1 MLGGRSTRKREL
13 ELFVLMRAG
22 RHPHCVLVLDII
34 DEPSCTHVVMEHL
47 SGGTV
52 MERMTRD
59 TAFDENTCCRVA
71 SHVFMALE
79 FMHAQGLVHR
89 DLKLENL
96 LFVSDD
102 PQHPD
107 YEKVKVTD
115 FNLANVTGD
124 SATLRTVCGSP
135 LYLAP
140 EVVLLYTTRNKS
152 ECYGEAVDMW
162 AMGVLLY
169 TMCVAFP
176 PFSDD
181 NTSKLF
187 AKIVKGEYSMPS
199 PYFDGISDNAKDL
212 IRSLLVVAPEK
223 RLEASEA
230 LRHVWITD
238 STQHGHKYSNH
249 AMHSQHRAFM
259 CILNVPL
266 FGDFGALLLQR
277 LAAMLTEV
285 RVPQGQDIIRVGDTG
300 DSMYIINHGA
310 VKVTLACGKVLDRL
324 FSGQFFGELAITVE
338 SRRGA
343 TVTAIGSQLTAAAKR
358 ASRAGSCSCSQTGH
372 ALQHALQHALAAP
385 AAAHTGDKDA
395 SSTETQRFKEVLR
408 NAGSNAGLIFTDAAH
423 RVFEAP
429 PSVVPSSVG
438 SGMCVCVCVCVCER
452 ERERERER
460 ALCVCFVCVCVRER
474 EREKERERGRSF
486 VCVCVYVCVCVHT
499 HMYTISMCR
508 RGGWEEGWGV
518 GFAKV

>member
-34 DEPSCTHVVMEHL
+34 DEPSCTHIVMENL

-52 MERMTRD
+52 MARMTRD
-59 TAFDENTCCRVA
+59 TVFDENTCCRVA

-79 FMHAQGLVHR
+79 YMHAQGLVHR

-152 ECYGEAVDMW
+152 GCYGEAVDMW

-169 TMCVAFP
+169 TMFVAFP

-223 RLEASEA
+223 RLEAKDA
-230 LRHVWITD
+230 LWHVWITD
-238 STQHGHKYSNH
+238 STQHGHKYSDH

-259 CILNVPL
+259 CILNVPV
-266 FGDFGALLLQR
+266 FGDFGPLLLQQ

-285 RVPQGQDIIRVGDTG
+285 RVPRGQDIIRVGDIG
-300 DSMYIINHGA
+300 DSMYIVNHGA

-343 TVTAIGSQLTAAAKR
+343 TVTAMGSQPTAAAAAHRAAAATAKC
-358 ASRAGSCSCSQTGH
+358 ASRAGSSSCSQTGH

-385 AAAHTGDKDA
+385 ATADTGDEDA
-395 SSTETQRFKEVLR
+395 DSTETQRFKEILK

-423 RVFEAP
+423 RVMDAP
-429 PSVVPSSVG
+429 PSVVPCSVG
-438 SGMCVCVCVCVCER
+438 SGMCVC
-452 ERERERER
+452 
-460 ALCVCFVCVCVRER
+460 LCV
-474 EREKERERGRSF
+474 
-486 VCVCVYVCVCVHT
+486 
-499 HMYTISMCR
+499 
-508 RGGWEEGWGV
+508 
-518 GFAKV
+518 

>member
-1 MLGGRSTRKREL
+1 MLGGRSTRKRDL

-22 RHPHCVLVLDII
+22 VHPHCVLVLDII
-34 DEPSCTHVVMEHL
+34 DEPSCTHIVMEEL
-47 SGGTV
+47 RGGSV

-59 TAFDENTCCRVA
+59 TAFDENACCRIA

-79 FMHAQGLVHR
+79 YMHAQGLVHR

-107 YEKVKVTD
+107 YHKVKVTD

-140 EVVLLYTTRNKS
+140 EVVLLYTTRNKAG
-152 ECYGEAVDMW
+152 CYGEAVDMW

-169 TMCVAFP
+169 TMLVAFP

-181 NTSKLF
+181 STSKLF
-187 AKIVKGEYSMPS
+187 AKILKGEYSMPS
-199 PYFDGISDNAKDL
+199 PYFDGVSDNAKDL
-212 IRSLLVVAPEK
+212 IRCLLVVPPEK

-238 STQHGHKYSNH
+238 STQHGHTYPNH

-266 FGDFGALLLQR
+266 FQGFGPLLLQQ

-285 RVPQGQDIIRVGDTG
+285 RVPRGEDIIRVGAIG

-310 VKVTLACGKVLDRL
+310 VKVTLAGGKVLDRL

-343 TVTAIGSQLTAAAKR
+343 TVTAMGSQLTPAAAAAAAGKR
-358 ASRAGSCSCSQTGH
+358 ASRAGCSSSSQTGVGH
-372 ALQHALQHALAAP
+372 ALQHALQLQ
-385 AAAHTGDKDA
+385 HTGGDKDGE
-395 SSTETQRFKEVLR
+395 SNDTQSLKEIL
-408 NAGSNAGLIFTDAAH
+408 NAAGSNAGLIFTDAAH
-423 RVFEAP
+423 HVFDSA
-429 PSVVPSSVG
+429 PSVVPSIMG
-438 SGMCVCVCVCVCER
+438 SGTCVRVCVREREFCVCVCVCVCTNT
-452 ERERERER
+452 
-460 ALCVCFVCVCVRER
+460 
-474 EREKERERGRSF
+474 
-486 VCVCVYVCVCVHT
+486 HT
-499 HMYTISMCR
+499 YIYNIYICR
-508 RGGWEEGWGV
+508 RGGREEEWGV
-518 GFAKV
+518 GFARV